1 MDLVLVVVQLFES
14 FCFSIGGSG
23 WCLDAADCRKVAAGL

>member
-1 MDLVLVVVQLFES
+1 MDLVLVVVQLFD
-14 FCFSIGGSG
+14 GGSG